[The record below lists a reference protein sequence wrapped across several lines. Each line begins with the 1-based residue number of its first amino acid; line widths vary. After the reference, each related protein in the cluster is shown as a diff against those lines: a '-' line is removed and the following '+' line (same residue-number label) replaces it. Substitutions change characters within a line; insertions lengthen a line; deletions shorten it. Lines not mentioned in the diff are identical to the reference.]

1 MRVIGGF
8 GTERRGSLRVA
19 CALVGLTLI
28 ATGNATAAEAW
39 FGLKMPE
46 RRAKSAERHREAYV
60 TPDLAPLS
68 LRLPAA
74 EDPYATIDGAE
85 VYGYLEDIVRITVA
99 NRPAGERYWGRIAGS
114 AAERATADYVA
125 EQFRAFGLQ
134 EVHTEPVTGG
144 AQWWPTDWSV
154 TLLADEAYGQG
165 TADYSFTSAFP
176 ALHLGEGAMDASVEA
191 ELIYVGL
198 GRAVDLVGREVRGKI
213 AVVRTEL
220 QPDPFFQTARGYIE
234 SIVHAGAV
242 GVITIMD
249 APGNHQYAL
258 ELLGSVE
265 VPCFI
270 LGGADGRFL
279 EDVIAAAGVE
289 APRVQLG
296 LAAELRPSWQGKNVI
311 GLVPGRTD
319 EYVLITAHLDGYFE
333 AANDNAGG
341 VAAALALAKFFADPA
356 RPAPARNLLFIGTS
370 AHHEFSD
377 GTRAFIAAHPD
388 VLART
393 ALVFNIEHPSSIKSY
408 YRGALKLERVTVP
421 GQLIATTSQSKRS
434 LTISKPT
441 PQLVSAYQAA
451 IDRYGLVVDAM
462 IGRRPT
468 GDAFDFF
475 RAGRLVVQ
483 ILDANLWFH
492 SDGDRL
498 DTISPRGLE
507 RATRAYADVL
517 DAIDRLPLAAPAK

>member
-1 MRVIGGF
+1 MRVTGGA
-8 GTERRGSLRVA
+8 ENEQRGWLCLA
-19 CALVGLTLI
+19 CAVLGLTLM
-28 ATGNATAAEAW
+28 ATGNVAAAEAW

-46 RRAKSAERHREAYV
+46 RRAQSSERHRQAYA

-68 LRLPAA
+68 LRLSASD
-74 EDPYATIDGAE
+74 DPYAAIDGA
-85 VYGYLEDIVRITVA
+85 VIYRYLEDIVRITLA
-99 NRPAGERYWGRIAGS
+99 NRPDGEQYWGRIAGS

-125 EQFRAFGLQ
+125 GQFRAFGLRD
-134 EVHTEPVTGG
+134 VHTEPVIGG

-154 TLLADEAYGQG
+154 TVLADARYGQG

-176 ALHLGEGAMDASVEA
+176 ALHLGEGARDVSVKA

-198 GRAVDLVGREVRGKI
+198 GRAVDLIGREVRGKI
-213 AVVRTEL
+213 AVVRAEL

-234 SIVHAGAV
+234 SIVRAGAV

-249 APGNHQYAL
+249 APGNHRYAL

-279 EDVIAAAGVE
+279 EDVIAAAGAE
-289 APRVQLG
+289 APRVRLRSVAQ
-296 LAAELRPSWQGKNVI
+296 LRPSWRGKNVL

-388 VLART
+388 ILART

-421 GQLIATTSQSKRS
+421 GQLITTTSQSKRS
-434 LTISKPT
+434 LTISKST

-468 GDAFDFF
+468 GD
-475 RAGRLVVQ
+475 
-483 ILDANLWFH
+483 
-492 SDGDRL
+492 
-498 DTISPRGLE
+498 
-507 RATRAYADVL
+507 
-517 DAIDRLPLAAPAK
+517 